1 LLSPA
6 TDTIPDAPK
15 IVVNEA
21 FVKKFIPP
29 GMDPVGAHIDD
40 GNAEIV
46 GVVTNVRQA
55 LDRPAMAEADYIA
68 NELPQKLR
76 LDYLGGMNL
85 VVRSNGEPKAIYGE
99 LRDAIHAVD
108 PTVPFRIPE
117 TMDEIVLDQLD
128 FQRMESWLFGGF
140 AALALLLAVVGIHG
154 LLSQDVEQSKRDIGV
169 RMALGATRGNVVRT
183 IATHAAMVVAGG
195 LAAGAGLTLLA
206 SRAIAAIL
214 PQAHGSQGA
223 QAAHLGAQ
231 HALVFLV
238 LAVALFLIGLLAA
251 MFPARRA
258 ASIEPMAALRME

>member
-1 LLSPA
+1 
-6 TDTIPDAPK
+6 
-15 IVVNEA
+15 
-21 FVKKFIPP
+21 
-29 GMDPVGAHIDD
+29 
-40 GNAEIV
+40 
-46 GVVTNVRQA
+46 
-55 LDRPAMAEADYIA
+55 
-68 NELPQKLR
+68 
-76 LDYLGGMNL
+76 
-85 VVRSNGEPKAIYGE
+85 
-99 LRDAIHAVD
+99 
-108 PTVPFRIPE
+108 
-117 TMDEIVLDQLD
+117 
-128 FQRMESWLFGGF
+128 
-140 AALALLLAVVGIHG
+140 
-154 LLSQDVEQSKRDIGV
+154 
-169 RMALGATRGNVVRT
+169 MALGATRGNVVRT